1 LTAGTTAW
9 GLETCEETLPA
20 LFALKQRV
28 RSTLGKVPFVENNEP
43 AVLAWYPTARAAL
56 LWNVSPEPKS
66 FRVRCVDHDREVH
79 LDGLESAV
87 LPDLTL

>member
-43 AVLAWYPTARAAL
+43 AVLAWYPTARVAL
-56 LWNVSPEPKS
+56 LW
-66 FRVRCVDHDREVH
+66 EVH